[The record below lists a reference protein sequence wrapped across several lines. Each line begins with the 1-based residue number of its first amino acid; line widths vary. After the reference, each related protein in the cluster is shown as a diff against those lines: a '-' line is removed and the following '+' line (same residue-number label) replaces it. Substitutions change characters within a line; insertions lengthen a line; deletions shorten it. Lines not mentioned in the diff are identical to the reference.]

1 MIRKAIIISALLL
14 AMTLTKATAQEI
26 SSPVLPRPNQLLWQ
40 QSGIGAVF
48 HYDLHVFDGVRY
60 SQPEN
65 RIRHYTV
72 EAHTADGWT
81 VLCEGRSV
89 GSKRIECF
97 SPVMTDKLR
106 LTVTEAVSEPEIA
119 SFRAFRTENDTF
131 STNPSSYSAL

>member
-1 MIRKAIIISALLL
+1 MIRKAIISALLL

-65 RIRHYTV
+65 RITPV
-72 EAHTADGWT
+72 ADHN
-81 VLCEGRSV
+81 
-89 GSKRIECF
+89 IF
-97 SPVMTDKLR
+97 SPDKLR

-119 SFRAFRTENDTF
+119 SFSAFRTENDTF
-131 STNPSSYSAL
+131 LTNSSSFSAL